1 MSNFEIIL
9 LVMAI
14 AVPVLALVFVLPKF
28 KKREKKVQVQTK
40 TYEQIKKEEAKVEEK
55 SEPVQEKKASVITNN
70 DFTSEDFRG
79 YLNHKQKNI
88 TRPTRVNLPKDFKDV
103 TEPYIPRRRRSVK
116 EKSKTVAE
124 EIRSLSPELKALI
137 IAGVLD
143 KKDFN

>member
-1 MSNFEIIL
+1 MSNFEIVL

-14 AVPVLALVFVLPKF
+14 AAPALALVFVLPKF

-116 EKSKTVAE
+116 EKPKTVAE

>member
-116 EKSKTVAE
+116 EKSKTVAANTA
-124 EIRSLSPELKALI
+124 PES
-137 IAGVLD
+137 
-143 KKDFN
+143 